1 LLRRLLRILGQRGA
15 AKETRRDGHDNNTTH
30 VETAH
35 AHLCRLARTS
45 GAVMPDPGM
54 ALMQFIAEGSG

>member
-1 LLRRLLRILGQRGA
+1 LGQRGA